1 MVNNAGLAEHFE
13 IDSAATSTEEIG
25 NPPHYGTV
33 EELRRHNIPVIPH
46 CARQLAKT
54 DEEHFDYLIGM
65 DSANIRN
72 MRRIVGNSEKIY
84 KLMSFTYPEKDVA
97 DPWYTGNFAET
108 YTDVKLGCEKLLKK
122 LISKL

>member
-46 CARQLAKT
+46 RARQLAKN
-54 DEEHFDYLIGM
+54 DEVHFDYLIGM

-84 KLMSFTYPEKDVA
+84 KLMAFANMEKDVA

-108 YTDVKLGCEKLLKK
+108 YTDVKLGCEKLLEE
-122 LISKL
+122 LISEL